1 MNGWF
6 CGTLPNTNS
15 SPLKSDRNPKG
26 KDCLPTIIFQGRA
39 VKLQGCSDHHQ
50 ALMSPYQ
57 TNGEVPKAI
66 YIYMYIYI
74 YTVLYMYF
82 SILHVCSVN
91 KTKSTYSNSD
101 FFQPQ
106 ISWDHTRRKLM
117 EIVVQQRIYFIGAVV
132 STLNYIN
139 AIWQVYLAQD
149 FCTGNSY
156 PNSQASFQ
164 NNRSCRFPLQVSKGK
179 KMQFLS

>member
-1 MNGWF
+1 MIIIRHS
-6 CGTLPNTNS
+6 CPHTKQMA
-15 SPLKSDRNPKG
+15 KSQKR
-26 KDCLPTIIFQGRA
+26 
-39 VKLQGCSDHHQ
+39 
-50 ALMSPYQ
+50 Y
-57 TNGEVPKAI
+57 I
-66 YIYMYIYI
+66 YIYVYIYI

-179 KMQFLS
+179 KNAVFILKPTSKKSSLDDSRPWITMSWSAMNMRCFSS